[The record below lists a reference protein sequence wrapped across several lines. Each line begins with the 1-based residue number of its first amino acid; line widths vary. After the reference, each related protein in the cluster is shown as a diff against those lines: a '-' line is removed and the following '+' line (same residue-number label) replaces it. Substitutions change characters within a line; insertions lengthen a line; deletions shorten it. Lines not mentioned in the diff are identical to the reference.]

1 MLSAIGSPRPA
12 EGIVD
17 LLLECHAR
25 IRSFSDLAV
34 RLGEAAQPPRAEV
47 ADAAARIRRYFVEAL
62 PLHARDEEESVLPR
76 LAGRDPAVDAALVAM
91 HREHVEHGAVLDP
104 VIALCADLA
113 AAPER
118 HAELAPALA
127 RAARALR
134 AHFEAHL
141 ASEEATIFPAVARV
155 VPEDER
161 RRMADEL
168 RGRRTGAVPPPGPG
182 ARPSHSSR

>member
-1 MLSAIGSPRPA
+1 MLKIGSPRPA

-17 LLLECHAR
+17 LLLECHER

-34 RLGEAAQPPRAEV
+34 RLGEADAPDPAEV
-47 ADAAARIRRYFVEAL
+47 ADAAARVRRYFAEAL

-76 LAGRDPAVDAALVAM
+76 IAGRDPAVDAALVAM
-91 HREHVEHGAVLDP
+91 HRDHLGHAELLEPVL
-104 VIALCADLA
+104 AACEELA

-127 RAARALR
+127 EAGRRLR

-141 ASEEATIFPAVARV
+141 ASEEATIFPAIARV
-155 VPEDER
+155 VGEDDR
-161 RRMADEL
+161 RRMLEEL
-168 RGRRTGAVPPPGPG
+168 RGRRGD
-182 ARPSHSSR
+182 HSSR

>member
-1 MLSAIGSPRPA
+1 MLNIGSPRPA

-34 RLGEAAQPPRAEV
+34 RLGEASAPAPAEV
-47 ADAAARIRRYFVEAL
+47 ADAAARVRRYFVEAL

-76 LAGRDPAVDAALVAM
+76 LAGRDAVVDAALVAM
-91 HREHVEHGAVLDP
+91 HRDHVGHAEVLDP
-104 VIALCADLA
+104 VLAICAELV
-113 AAPER
+113 AAPGR
-118 HAELAPALA
+118 HAELAPSLA
-127 RAARALR
+127 EAGRRLR

-141 ASEEATIFPAVARV
+141 ASEEGTIFPLLDRA

-161 RRMADEL
+161 RRMVYEL
-168 RGRRTGAVPPPGPG
+168 RARREP
-182 ARPSHSSR
+182 R

>member
-1 MLSAIGSPRPA
+1 MLNPIGSPRPA

-17 LLLECHAR
+17 LLLDCHAR

-34 RLGEAAQPPRAEV
+34 RLGEAASPSPAEV
-47 ADAAARIRRYFVEAL
+47 ADAAARVRRYFVEAL

-76 LAGRDPAVDAALVAM
+76 LAGRDPVVDAALVAM
-91 HREHVEHGAVLDP
+91 HRDHLGHGVVLDP
-104 VIALCADLA
+104 VLALCADLMG
-113 AAPER
+113 APER

-127 RAARALR
+127 EAGRILR

-141 ASEEATIFPAVARV
+141 ASEEGTIFPALARV

-161 RRMADEL
+161 RLMVDEL
-168 RGRRTGAVPPPGPG
+168 RARRAP
-182 ARPSHSSR
+182 R

>member
-1 MLSAIGSPRPA
+1 MLNAIGSRRPA

-34 RLGEAAQPPRAEV
+34 RLGEASAPSPAEV
-47 ADAAARIRRYFVEAL
+47 ADAAARVLRYFEEAL
-62 PLHARDEEESVLPR
+62 PLHARDEEESMLPR

-91 HREHVEHGAVLDP
+91 HRDHAGHGEVLDP
-104 VIALCADLA
+104 VLALCRALA

-127 RAARALR
+127 RAASLLR
-134 AHFEAHL
+134 THFEAHL
-141 ASEEATIFPAVARV
+141 ATEEATIFPAIARV
-155 VPEDER
+155 VPEDEQ
-161 RRMADEL
+161 RRMVDEL
-168 RGRRTGAVPPPGPG
+168 RGRRAPG
-182 ARPSHSSR
+182 APAGGHSSR